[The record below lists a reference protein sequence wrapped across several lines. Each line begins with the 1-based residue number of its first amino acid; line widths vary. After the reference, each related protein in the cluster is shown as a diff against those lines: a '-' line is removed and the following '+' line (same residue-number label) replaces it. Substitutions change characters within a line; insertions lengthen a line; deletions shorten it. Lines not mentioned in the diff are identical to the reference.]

1 MAAAQGHATAQFN
14 LGCSYEFGESVAP
27 DAALA
32 ASWYAKAAA
41 QGMPEAVAAAAVAAV
56 ARLKAARRTA
66 KRA

>member
-41 QGMPEAVAAAAVAAV
+41 QGMPEAVAGLM
-56 ARLKAARRTA
+56 RLKAAPRAA